1 MSSTARIRLRSETP
15 PEWMDRVGVE
25 WDERLAALARHVAE
39 RSG

>member
-1 MSSTARIRLRSETP
+1 
-15 PEWMDRVGVE
+15 MDRVGVE